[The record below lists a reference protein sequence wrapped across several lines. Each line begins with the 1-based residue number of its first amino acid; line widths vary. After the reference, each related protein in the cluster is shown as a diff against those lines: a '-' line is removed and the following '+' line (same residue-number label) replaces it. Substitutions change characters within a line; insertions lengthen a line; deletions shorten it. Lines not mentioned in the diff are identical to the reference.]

1 MIRKYDADSILWNWA
16 RWCWSGETVGNM
28 SQFIPYEDN
37 PTPINSQQA
46 EKVERLHKTLPQH
59 EQMVVIAEYT
69 QRNGIFTGLSARRR
83 RERAQRWIKSIT
95 GVWLREDEYK
105 LHLGLF
111 KNLVEREV
119 A

>member
-1 MIRKYDADSILWNWA
+1 MRKYDADSILWNWA

-37 PTPINSQQA
+37 PTPINTEQA

-69 QRNGIFTGLSARRR
+69 QRNGIFAGLSVRQR
-83 RERAQRWIKSIT
+83 RERAQRWINTVT
-95 GVWLREDEYK
+95 GVWLRECEYIQSLDRFK
-105 LHLGLF
+105 GL
-111 KNLVEREV
+111 VDREV

>member
-1 MIRKYDADSILWNWA
+1 MRKYDADSILWNWA

-37 PTPINSQQA
+37 PTPINTEQA

-69 QRNGIFTGLSARRR
+69 QRNGIFAGLNTKQR
-83 RERAQRWIKSIT
+83 REKAQRWINSVT
-95 GVWLREDEYK
+95 GVWLRECEYTQN
-105 LHLGLF
+105 LNRF
-111 KNLVEREV
+111 KSLVGGKV

>member
-1 MIRKYDADSILWNWA
+1 MRRYDADSILWNWA

-37 PTPINSQQA
+37 PTPINTDQA

-69 QRNGIFTGLSARRR
+69 QRNGIFAGLNAKQRL
-83 RERAQRWIKSIT
+83 EKAQRWINSVT
-95 GVWLREDEYK
+95 GVWLREAEYSQR
-105 LHLGLF
+105 LDLF
-111 KNLVEREV
+111 KDLVYREV